1 MITLNTNT
9 VASKAALD
17 MSQNTRKLQGSLQ
30 RLSSGSRIANP
41 SDDAGGL
48 AVSMRLKAQINR
60 TQGAMN
66 NVANAIS
73 FVQVQDGA
81 LSTVGNIVDRMSE
94 LRSLAYDVTKN
105 TSDIANY
112 NTEFQQL
119 RQQLKNIVAEKFNG
133 VSLFS
138 AGTNSTFGT
147 TVSSTLQLKVFTS
160 ESGSAGSSI
169 SLTKMSLES
178 ALNVRGVSAGG
189 AGVANGVVT
198 TYAAGTN
205 LAATSADTVSLSSF
219 SVGDLAQALQ
229 NVATLRAQNA
239 AFASRLQFA
248 GDQLAVAKTN
258 VEAARS
264 RIFDVDVATEASAL
278 ARNQVLVQS
287 SAAMLAQANG
297 LSGLALGLLG

>member
-1 MITLNTNT
+1 
-9 VASKAALD
+9 
-17 MSQNTRKLQGSLQ
+17 
-30 RLSSGSRIANP
+30 
-41 SDDAGGL
+41 
-48 AVSMRLKAQINR
+48 
-60 TQGAMN
+60 
-66 NVANAIS
+66 
-73 FVQVQDGA
+73 
-81 LSTVGNIVDRMSE
+81 MSE

-178 ALNVRGVSAGG
+178 ALNVRGAS
-189 AGVANGVVT
+189 
-198 TYAAGTN
+198 AAGTAIVTNFSAGVN

-239 AFASRLQFA
+239 AFSSRLQFA

-297 LSGLALGLLG
+297 LSGIALSLLG